1 MLTRGVIPEQ
11 TCFYQRLCTP
21 SFSYFF
27 MCISRAISSPKL
39 TKIGTGKIPVEPLEA
54 ITLLSGGFPGGSVV
68 KNPLANAG
76 DSGSIPGRRKSPGV
90 GNSNPLQYFCL
101 GNPWTEESVGCKEFD
116 TTEHARTL
124 LSQLERKLDWCWNQC
139 YMVATS
145 YTWIL
150 STWIMVSPGWDVLC
164 MQKRCWIL
172 DSMWKKDCKILI
184 NIHNDYIFLHLF
196 ITWKL

>member
-27 MCISRAISSPKL
+27 MCTSRTISSPKL

-54 ITLLSGGFPGGSVV
+54 IILLSGGFPGGSVV

-76 DSGSIPGRRKSPGV
+76 DSGSIPGSRKSPGV

-101 GNPWTEESVGCKEFD
+101 GNPWTEESMGCNSLTQLSMHTHCYHSWKENWIGVE
-116 TTEHARTL
+116 THA
-124 LSQLERKLDWCWNQC
+124 
-139 YMVATS
+139 
-145 YTWIL
+145 TW
-150 STWIMVSPGWDVLC
+150 
-164 MQKRCWIL
+164 
-172 DSMWKKDCKILI
+172 
-184 NIHNDYIFLHLF
+184 
-196 ITWKL
+196 